1 MASPFLSMIIAPQ
14 KKATHNGCYV
24 QVVQSICSSSSSEKR
39 KDTLLSLLTIRALVS
54 DDVM

>member
-39 KDTLLSLLTIRALVS
+39 KDTLLSLLTIRALVNN
-54 DDVM
+54 DEM

>member
-24 QVVQSICSSSSSEKR
+24 HVVQSICSSSSSNKR
-39 KDTLLSLLTIRALVS
+39 KDTLLSLLTIRALVNN
-54 DDVM
+54 DEM

>member
-14 KKATHNGCYV
+14 KKATHNGCYE
-24 QVVQSICSSSSSEKR
+24 QVVQSICSSSSSNER
-39 KDTLLSLLTIRALVS
+39 KDTLLSLLTIRALVN